1 MKQIYGVLLIAGA
14 IALGVIL
21 IWPRVMTPPE
31 PIDSGRTLSA
41 ASLVAVDPPASYGW
55 VDRTQG
61 VARIPIDRAIDIIGE
76 RGLPWGKVKEEPAPV
91 VEAGTKGD
99 GAPSPRPAPGLDP
112 AMVQIGQALFTTY
125 RCQGCH
131 AVGTFFPPV
140 AGKYGKRVNIEG
152 GDPVLF
158 DDEYIRESIYAPN
171 AKVAAGYRAVMPGYK
186 DRITEDEVKQ
196 IILYI
201 RSLK

>member
-1 MKQIYGVLLIAGA
+1 MKKTVAAVLIAGV
-14 IALGVIL
+14 IALGVIWV
-21 IWPRVMTPPE
+21 WPKLMTPPD

-41 ASLVAVDPPASYGW
+41 ASLIAINPPTTYGW
-55 VDRTQG
+55 VDRSQG
-61 VARIPIDRAIDIIGE
+61 VARIPIDRAIEILGA
-76 RGLPWGKVKEEPAPV
+76 RGLPWGAVKEEPAPAPV
-91 VEAGTKGD
+91 AGT
-99 GAPSPRPAPGLDP
+99 PAEGTPATPTLDP
-112 AMVQIGQALFTTY
+112 AMVQVGQALFTTY
-125 RCQGCH
+125 RCAGCH
-131 AVGTFFPPV
+131 VEGSQFPPV

-158 DDEYIRESIYAPN
+158 DDDYIRESIYLPN
-171 AKVAAGYRAVMPGYK
+171 AKVAAGYRPVMPAYK

>member
-1 MKQIYGVLLIAGA
+1 MKQVYGVVLIAGV
-14 IALGVIL
+14 IALGIIL
-21 IWPRVMTPPE
+21 VWPRLMTPPD
-31 PIDSGRTLSA
+31 PVDSGRTLSA
-41 ASLVAVDPPASYGW
+41 ASLVPVDPPTTYAW

-61 VARIPIDRAIDIIGE
+61 IGQIPIDRAIEIIGE

-91 VEAGTKGD
+91 VATETRTD
-99 GAPSPRPAPGLDP
+99 GAAPPAPGLDP

-125 RCQGCH
+125 RCMGCH
-131 AVGTFFPPV
+131 AEGTAFPPV
-140 AGKYGKRVNIEG
+140 AGKYGKRVNVEG

-158 DDEYIRESIYAPN
+158 DDDYIRESIYAPN